1 MRAGRTRVRVA
12 VGAVAASTADVLV
25 RTCSS
30 SLLDR
35 GDPVLEA
42 AGPEVREALRRH
54 RRRNGRL
61 VESGVLTT
69 PAGALAAGWLV
80 HVAVPRWTVPAD
92 HGHRLAAAYRAV
104 IGTADGLGART
115 LAMPALGT
123 TGPYWPLEELARIGI
138 GTLASTPSGLRD
150 VQLLVSTAAALEA
163 LAEAMARE
171 SSTPPA

>member
-1 MRAGRTRVRVA
+1 MRAGHMRVRVA
-12 VGAVAASTADVLV
+12 VGAVTASTADVLV

-42 AGPEVREALRRH
+42 AGPEVIDGLRLQ

-61 VESGVLTT
+61 AESSTVTT

-80 HVAVPRWTVPAD
+80 HVSVPRWSVAAD
-92 HGHRLAAAYRAV
+92 HSHRLAAAYRAV
-104 IGTADGLGART
+104 LGAADVLGART

-171 SSTPPA
+171 SS